1 MVIVRPEQPADIPAI
16 HRVNAQAFGRLAEAL
31 LVDALR
37 AHGKAL
43 ISLVAVKDAQVVG
56 HILFSPVTIASA
68 TGPFPAVGLAPMA
81 VVPALQRQG
90 IGTLLVQRGLAACRR
105 ARYACAVV
113 LGHAHYYPRFGFV
126 PAQRYG
132 IESEYAVPSD
142 VFMAL
147 ELQEGALQGHAGV
160 ARYAPEFQA
169 V

>member
-1 MVIVRPEQPADIPAI
+1 MVSVRPEQPADIPAI
-16 HRVNAQAFGRLAEAL
+16 RQVHEQAFGRPAEAL
-31 LVDALR
+31 LVDTLR
-37 AHGKAL
+37 QHSKVL
-43 ISLVAVKDAQVVG
+43 LSLVAVKDEQVVG
-56 HILFSPVTIASA
+56 HILFSAVTIACA
-68 TGPFPAVGLAPMA
+68 TGPFAAVGLAPMA

-90 IGTLLVQRGLAACRR
+90 IGSLLVQRGLDACRG
-105 ARYACAVV
+105 AGYACVVV

-132 IESEYAVPSD
+132 IESEYAVPAD
-142 VFMAL
+142 VLMVI